1 MSKPPVTEAEV
12 RHAYRFLRVVT
23 PYDAMSAPLR
33 AVVTATARARLKKRA
48 RAAAAAVDL
57 KRRAAGDLDD

>member
-1 MSKPPVTEAEV
+1 MSKPPVTDAEV
-12 RHAYRFLRVVT
+12 RRAYRFLRVVT

>member
-12 RHAYRFLRVVT
+12 RRAYRFLRVVT

-33 AVVTATARARLKKRA
+33 AVVTATARARLKKSA
-48 RAAAAAVDL
+48 RAAAASIDF